1 MGMLFWGRG
10 VLKLMEENLFVRFIA
25 ALVWGDES
33 YFLVSVLKDIYSKR
47 ISVWLRIEPRGLRLA
62 RQGFHH

>member
-1 MGMLFWGRG
+1 MLFWGRG

-33 YFLVSVLKDIYSKR
+33 YFSGLC
-47 ISVWLRIEPRGLRLA
+47 IEGHLFQKNLCVA
-62 RQGFHH
+62 ED